1 MVNKE
6 NQKINN
12 PIDWSNQFVIPTSHQ
27 GTIPPDF
34 YADNYSQPIIQNDT
48 QQQKQLSFLYK
59 SPILVEHGY
68 ESQVDNQRTNSFSQV
83 DTQTQFYFNE
93 QDLSSSSKYR
103 AVFLTE
109 DPIQLNDE
117 NKKQKEIT
125 NPHLD
130 YSFLLQHNEQ
140 MEGMRRKEEDE
151 EEEEPVIGDGAR
163 SYSSIGS
170 TSSKRSQK
178 LSKDD
183 KRKRNT
189 AASARFRIKKKMRE
203 KALQTTASEMTEK
216 ATRMEQRVHELETE
230 IKWLKAL
237 IVEKDDGRLE
247 QLINKRPPVS
257 LAFPTPSTSTVSIQK
272 EDRIIEEEDDDDLYD

>member
-1 MVNKE
+1 MN
-6 NQKINN
+6 
-12 PIDWSNQFVIPTSHQ
+12 S
-27 GTIPPDF
+27 
-34 YADNYSQPIIQNDT
+34 
-48 QQQKQLSFLYK
+48 
-59 SPILVEHGY
+59 ILTRSCQVEHGY

-230 IKWLKAL
+230 IKWLKAW